1 MAQAPEPHAAPG
13 APSPGQAPSPG
24 AVTRAMVSEAPSRFI
39 VQGVW
44 HKPDL
49 RCVTLGGHDYVVKDY
64 AGRSWPVRWSGA
76 FQLGR
81 EVRAYA
87 RLAGIEGVPRFFG
100 RIDHD
105 AIIMEYVPGIRL
117 PKFHRRH
124 GGVPRV
130 AERVRALVD
139 SIHARGVIHG
149 DLRSR
154 DNILVTPAGHLY
166 LIDFSSAHVFDLS
179 SWSGRAIFPR
189 LRRGEQRALLKWKVA
204 LAPQEL
210 TEAELAAHRR
220 FKRLRRLWPFNRK
233 QDLPRTRGRNP
244 LL

>member
-1 MAQAPEPHAAPG
+1 MAAAPDPAALAG
-13 APSPGQAPSPG
+13 PTPG
-24 AVTRAMVSEAPSRFI
+24 AVTRAMLAGAPSEFI
-39 VQGVW
+39 VKGVW

-49 RCVTLGGHDYVVKDY
+49 KRVTLGGREYAVKDY
-64 AGRSWPVRWSGA
+64 AKRSWPVRWSGGI
-76 FQLGR
+76 QLSR
-81 EVRAYA
+81 ETAAYA
-87 RLAGIEGVPRFFG
+87 RLAGVEGVPRFFG
-100 RIDHD
+100 RIDRN

-139 SIHARGVIHG
+139 SIHACGVIHG

-154 DNILVTPAGHLY
+154 DNILVTPAGHLF
-166 LIDFSSAHVFDLS
+166 LIDFSSAHVFDPAT
-179 SWSGRAIFPR
+179 WSGRVLFPR
-189 LRRGEQRALLKWKVA
+189 LRRAEQRALLKWKVA

-220 FKRLRRLWPFNRK
+220 FKRLRWFWPFNRK